1 MQQETLR
8 LKEEIQKL
16 KNEQTEM
23 YKTQGQN
30 AQRLVEMNDKLRAH
44 ETAEKEANHKIE
56 SISEEFKRTTA
67 KVEQQAHLLKQ
78 KDGAIQ
84 VLQDEL
90 STLQLEF
97 STTEEKNKQ
106 LVKENSELVQ
116 RWLKKMNEE
125 AEKMNEATMFYESL
139 VEQAKNSDSSKAASR
154 WMFHSKSV
162 DNDNE
167 K

>member
-1 MQQETLR
+1 
-8 LKEEIQKL
+8 
-16 KNEQTEM
+16 
-23 YKTQGQN
+23 
-30 AQRLVEMNDKLRAH
+30 
-44 ETAEKEANHKIE
+44 
-56 SISEEFKRTTA
+56 
-67 KVEQQAHLLKQ
+67 
-78 KDGAIQ
+78 
-84 VLQDEL
+84 LQDEL

-125 AEKMNEATMFYESL
+125 AEKMNEATMFYERYVWSHSASPSACHPLTICLISL